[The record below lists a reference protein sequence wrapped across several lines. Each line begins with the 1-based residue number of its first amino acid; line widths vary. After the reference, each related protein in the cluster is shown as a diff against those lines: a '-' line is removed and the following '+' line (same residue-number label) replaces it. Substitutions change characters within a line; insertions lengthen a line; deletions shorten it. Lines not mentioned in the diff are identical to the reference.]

1 MSDIQSFIFHV
12 WVFLRNQRKSWRENS
27 DFSFIFNFER
37 TSKVSK
43 DEVDGQFFEKIMS
56 GFLEEFEKK
65 LKREFYVEIQKTK
78 TICESVDEEIISF
91 RVQFWA
97 KFVKLVF
104 VFSESWFFSN
114 EETNQFYVFRF
125 LSFYSIFI
133 F

>member
-1 MSDIQSFIFHV
+1 
-12 WVFLRNQRKSWRENS
+12 
-27 DFSFIFNFER
+27 
-37 TSKVSK
+37 
-43 DEVDGQFFEKIMS
+43 MS

-104 VFSESWFFSN
+104 VFSESWFFSS
-114 EETNQFYVFRF
+114 EEINQFYVFRF
-125 LSFYSIFI
+125 LSFNSIFI